1 MYIKNHS
8 FCQGERKRFL
18 ILVQEPDL
26 EIKTH
31 LARKGKA
38 EEGGGQW
45 SNDQRGLR
53 STPHWL
59 HKTFSFTTSYYS
71 IELSLT
77 FFFFFVVN
85 CHSHLLGI
93 MVCQRG

>member
-59 HKTFSFTTSYYS
+59 HKTFSEFQVSSKQSENTENRNYILY
-71 IELSLT
+71 
-77 FFFFFVVN
+77 FN
-85 CHSHLLGI
+85 K
-93 MVCQRG
+93 RY